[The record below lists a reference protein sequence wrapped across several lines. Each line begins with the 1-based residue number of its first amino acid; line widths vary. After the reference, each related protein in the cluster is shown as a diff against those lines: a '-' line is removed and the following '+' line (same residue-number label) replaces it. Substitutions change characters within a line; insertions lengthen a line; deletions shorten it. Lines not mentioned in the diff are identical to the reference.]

1 MVEDGTYTSDDEFLS
16 NGLIMRHAIEQSGQ
30 R

>member
-1 MVEDGTYTSDDEFLS
+1 MVEDYMYRSDDEFLS